1 MKLPTTN
8 NSTNTLKKTMTNTE
22 KLQKLSAGKNPKI
35 IEDIKYRNA
44 NRVWLKNSK
53 KIALEILLKLDE
65 LQWSQKDLAEKLG
78 VSPQYINKLLKGNE
92 KFGFEI
98 LSQIEETMELCVFSV
113 NIMKNKL
120 RNTNS
125 TVYIVH
131 KTETIAP
138 KKGKIVPIYTEEEY
152 AILQG

>member
-1 MKLPTTN
+1 
-8 NSTNTLKKTMTNTE
+8 MTNTE

-98 LSQIEETMELCVFSV
+98 LSQLEETMELCVFSV
-113 NIMKNKL
+113 NIMQKKL

-125 TVYIVH
+125 TVFVFH
-131 KTETIAP
+131 NTETVIA
-138 KKGKIVPIYTEEEY
+138 KEEKTVPLYSEQEY